1 MEFKDYY
8 RTLGVERTADAKTI
22 SRAYKRLPRQPHPDV
37 NKASGAEEKFKEIN
51 EAYQVLGDSQK
62 RARYDQMFEAYQRGG
77 VNWQDLFG
85 GAGGA
90 GPWQQTRG
98 GFTVTVEEGNLE
110 DLLGGFSD
118 FFRQFFGGDVVTSP
132 RGRGRRARG
141 GPGGGEEIF
150 PPGRRA
156 SSARPGAW
164 AA

>member
-8 RTLGVERTADAKTI
+8 KVLGVERTADAKQTR
-22 SRAYKRLPRQPHPDV
+22 RASQRRARQTHPDV

-90 GPWQQTRG
+90 GPWQQK
-98 GFTVTVEEGNLE
+98 
-110 DLLGGFSD
+110 
-118 FFRQFFGGDVVTSP
+118 
-132 RGRGRRARG
+132 
-141 GPGGGEEIF
+141 PGGVPAHMAEGKLQELL
-150 PPGRRA
+150 
-156 SSARPGAW
+156 AR
-164 AA
+164 

>member
-1 MEFKDYY
+1 MEVKDYY
-8 RTLGVERTADAKTI
+8 KVLGVERTADVKTI
-22 SRAYKRLPRQPHPDV
+22 SRAYKRLARQTHPDV

-90 GPWQQTRG
+90 GPWQQTPG

-110 DLLGGFSD
+110 DLLGGVSD

-132 RGRGRRARG
+132 RGRGRRGGR
-141 GPGGGEEIF
+141 GPGGGGETF
-150 PPGRRA
+150 PPGRRGP
-156 SSARPGAW
+156 RGR
-164 AA
+164 

>member
-22 SRAYKRLPRQPHPDV
+22 SRAYKRLARQTHPDV

-77 VNWQDLFG
+77 GNWQDLFG

-90 GPWQQTRG
+90 GPWQPTPG
-98 GFTVTVEEGNLE
+98 GFTGPGEGGNLA
-110 DLLGGFSD
+110 DLLGGVSA
-118 FFRQFFGGDVVTSP
+118 FFRPFF
-132 RGRGRRARG
+132 
-141 GPGGGEEIF
+141 
-150 PPGRRA
+150 
-156 SSARPGAW
+156 
-164 AA
+164 